1 MKSTFIL
8 GILLFSIIA
17 IAPMQAQNAAESG
30 VHQFTMKNIDGTDVP
45 LSDYAGKIVLIV
57 NTASKCG
64 YTPQY
69 ASLEKLYQRFAERGL
84 RILAFPA
91 NNFGAQEPGSNEEI
105 KEFCS
110 TTYDVTFDMFS
121 KISVK
126 GDDIHPLYAYL
137 TGETSFNGDIRW
149 NFAKFLVDG
158 KGQVVARYGTKTDP
172 MDETVVSQIES
183 MLNE

>member
-8 GILLFSIIA
+8 GIFLLFITVLPA
-17 IAPMQAQNAAESG
+17 RAQDAADGG
-30 VHQFTMKNIDGTDVP
+30 VHRFTMKTIDGADVP
-45 LSDYAGKIVLIV
+45 LSDFAGKVVLIV

-69 ASLEKLYQRFAERGL
+69 ASLEKLHQRFAERGF

-105 KEFCS
+105 KAFCS

-126 GDDIHPLYAYL
+126 GDDIDPLYAYL
-137 TGETSFNGDIRW
+137 TGDTSFKGDIRW
-149 NFAKFLVDG
+149 NFTKFLVDG
-158 KGQVVARYGTKTDP
+158 RGQVVARFETKTDP
-172 MDETVVSQIES
+172 MDEKIISQIES
-183 MLNE
+183 LLNE